1 MKSTSGV
8 LGFVDDGT
16 LREDVDRVAAAV
28 GVRLVYCDGPLPAS
42 RRDWSAAAAV
52 VLDEGAVRRSADS
65 GLPRRSGV
73 VLLVGSEPESA
84 TWQAAIS
91 LGAQHVLRMPQQEDE
106 LLAVLAAAGDADR
119 DARGN
124 VVTVMGGRGG
134 AGSSIFSAAL
144 ALAAADALLVDA
156 DPWSGG
162 ADLLLGLEGKQG
174 LRWPDIA
181 VHSGRLSLAA
191 LRDALPAHHGIRVLS
206 GARHGSDL
214 SAESLLAVVEAGRR
228 GGATVVCDVP
238 RRLTEPAEAALD
250 EADLVVLVAPCDV
263 RTCAAASA
271 MAPALLAINPN
282 VGLVVRGPSPGGLR
296 ARELAR
302 AASLPLL
309 AAMRCEPQLAERIE
323 RAGLRTR
330 QGSPLMAA
338 ARRVLAVLDHHPV
351 SEVA

>member
-1 MKSTSGV
+1 
-8 LGFVDDGT
+8 
-16 LREDVDRVAAAV
+16 
-28 GVRLVYCDGPLPAS
+28 
-42 RRDWSAAAAV
+42 
-52 VLDEGAVRRSADS
+52 
-65 GLPRRSGV
+65 V

-162 ADLLLGLEGKQG
+162 ADLLL
-174 LRWPDIA
+174 
-181 VHSGRLSLAA
+181 SLAA

-250 EADLVVLVAPCDV
+250 AADLVVLVAPCDV

>member
-1 MKSTSGV
+1 MKTTGV
-8 LGFVDDGT
+8 LGVVDDPA
-16 LREDVDRVAAAV
+16 LRDGVDRVAAAV
-28 GVRLVYCDGPLPAS
+28 GVRLVYSDGHGTTS

-52 VLDEGAVRRSADS
+52 VLDEAAILRTVDS
-65 GLPRRSGV
+65 GLPRRSRV
-73 VLLVGSEPESA
+73 VLLTASEPEPA

-106 LLAVLAAAGDADR
+106 LVAVLAEAGDDR

-144 ALAAADALLVDA
+144 SLAATDALLVDA

-162 ADLLLGLEGKQG
+162 ADLLLGLEGQPG

-181 VHSGRLSLAA
+181 VQSGRLNLAA
-191 LRDALPAHHGIRVLS
+191 VRDALPAHHGVRVLS
-206 GARHGSDL
+206 GARRDNDVGAD
-214 SAESLLAVVEAGRR
+214 SLLAVVDAGRR

-238 RRLTEPAEAALD
+238 RRLTDATETALD
-250 EADLVVLVAPCDV
+250 AADLVVLVAPCDV
-263 RTCAAASA
+263 RTCAATSA
-271 MAPALLAINPN
+271 VAPTLLTINPN

-302 AASLPLL
+302 AAGLPLL
-309 AAMRCEPQLAERIE
+309 AAMRSEPRLAERLE
-323 RAGLRTR
+323 RSGLRVGQR
-330 QGSPLMAA
+330 SPLMAA
-338 ARRVLAVLDHHPV
+338 ARRVLGVLDRQPV
-351 SEVA
+351 SEAA